1 MSKPL
6 AEKVAVVTG
15 ASRGI
20 GRAIALRL
28 GRDGASVAVHYG
40 RNREAADRAVKEIEG
55 AGGTAFSIGVELGT
69 LASVEELFDSLDL
82 ELTSRNGSNRFD
94 ILVNNAAI
102 APDASVEDTTEDV
115 FDRVFAVNTKVPFFI
130 SQKALPRLRDGGQIG
145 SANVRNPVTGQSRMS
160 SFT

>member
-1 MSKPL
+1 ERRRLSPADRRSLTLGGNNRKDERMSKPL

-55 AGGTAFSIGVELGT
+55 AGGTAFSIGVVLGT

-82 ELTSRNGSNRFD
+82 ELTSCNGSNRID

-102 APDASVEDTTEDV
+102 EPDASGDDATE
-115 FDRVFAVNTKVPFFI
+115 
-130 SQKALPRLRDGGQIG
+130 
-145 SANVRNPVTGQSRMS
+145 
-160 SFT
+160 

>member
-6 AEKVAVVTG
+6 AGKIAVVTG

-55 AGGTAFSIGVELGT
+55 AGGAAFSIGVELGT
-69 LASVEELFDSLDL
+69 LASVEELFDALDL
-82 ELTSRNGSNRFD
+82 ELTSRHGSNRFD
-94 ILVNNAAI
+94 ILVNNAGI
-102 APDASVEDTTEDV
+102 APDSSVEDTTEDV

-130 SQKALPRLRDGGQIG
+130 SQRALPCLRMAVA
-145 SANVRNPVTGQSRMS
+145 SSTSRPRPLGLRGPRWLP
-160 SFT
+160 TR